1 MATVKDSWKK
11 VGADINELGKDIKS
25 SDLGKNM
32 KQLGKD
38 FGKSVVKTVKHG
50 IKSVSEWAASE
61 DDEPEE
67 PIIDAEPE
75 VQADPGEEA
84 EAYAEEAEVKED

>member
-11 VGADINELGKDIKS
+11 VGADINEIGKDITS

-50 IKSVSEWAASE
+50 IKSMTEWAAK
-61 DDEPEE
+61 DDEEPEE
-67 PIIDAEPE
+67 AAEP
-75 VQADPGEEA
+75 VVTVDPCEA
-84 EAYAEEAEVKED
+84 EEECNEYAEEAEVKED